1 MQKPL
6 DNTPADGDFA
16 RYVETLSQRL
26 MPAKLNVLSPGE
38 QARGGDLMNSEANDL
53 STYDQLS
60 ATNTSAN
67 ASSRAS
73 SIASMNTPVRA
84 STFSAPKPLLQN
96 INAATLSN
104 PVKQVVAD
112 VFKKRNAE
120 ARLSTVDKLN
130 AIKNSQRNEPF
141 TEPRDKWEARW
152 QPLFELVNQ
161 NRWLIIG
168 AVFVVAITLDLLSTV
183 FAQSFGVTLSTHT
196 VLFDLFDMDST
207 ELTAGAV
214 ISGGLSGY
222 LLWRLY
228 MLAQKAS
235 AQHEDSPALF
245 WSLLVALALIEFV
258 LSRSNSFGFSLLF
271 WLALAFG
278 GISGG
283 LWRIVRGLHRAG
295 MLFTNETL
303 K

>member
-1 MQKPL
+1 MHKPL

-26 MPAKLNVLSPGE
+26 MPAKFNVLSPGE

-60 ATNTSAN
+60 ATNTSAM
-67 ASSRAS
+67 ASSKAS
-73 SIASMNTPVRA
+73 SIASMN
-84 STFSAPKPLLQN
+84 APLRVSKLPLQN
-96 INAATLSN
+96 TNTAALPS

-130 AIKNSQRNEPF
+130 AIKNSQRAEPF

-168 AVFVVAITLDLLSTV
+168 TVFVVAITLDLLSTV
-183 FAQSFGVTLSTHT
+183 LAQSFGVTLSTHT

-207 ELTAGAV
+207 ELIAGAV
-214 ISGGLSGY
+214 VSGGLSGY

-228 MLAQKAS
+228 ALAQTAS
-235 AQHEDSPALF
+235 NEHADSPALF
-245 WSLLVALALIEFV
+245 WSLLGGLALLEFI
-258 LSRSNSFGFSLLF
+258 LSRSSNYGFSLLF
-271 WLALAFG
+271 WVALAFG

-283 LWRIVRGLHRAG
+283 LWRLVRGLHRAG

>member
-1 MQKPL
+1 MHKPL

-16 RYVETLSQRL
+16 RYVETLSHRL
-26 MPAKLNVLSPGE
+26 MPAKLNLLSPGE
-38 QARGGDLMNSEANDL
+38 QARGGDLMNDQAKDV

-73 SIASMNTPVRA
+73 SIASMNAPLRVNKPMLQ
-84 STFSAPKPLLQN
+84 ST
-96 INAATLSN
+96 AALPS

-120 ARLSTVDKLN
+120 ARQSTVDKLN
-130 AIKNSQRNEPF
+130 AIKNSQRTEPF

-183 FAQSFGVTLSTHT
+183 FAQSFGATLSTHT

-258 LSRSNSFGFSLLF
+258 LSRSNSFGLGLLF

-283 LWRIVRGLHRAG
+283 LWRIARGLHRAG
-295 MLFTNETL
+295 LLFTNETL

>member
-1 MQKPL
+1 MHKPL

-16 RYVETLSQRL
+16 RYVETLSHRL
-26 MPAKLNVLSPGE
+26 MPAKLNLLSPGE
-38 QARGGDLMNSEANDL
+38 QARGGDLMNSEASTV

-73 SIASMNTPVRA
+73 SIASMNAPLHAAKPALQSA
-84 STFSAPKPLLQN
+84 ST
-96 INAATLSN
+96 AALTS

-120 ARLSTVDKLN
+120 ARQSTVDKLN
-130 AIKNSQRNEPF
+130 AIKNSQRSEPF
-141 TEPRDKWEARW
+141 TEPLDKWEARW

-228 MLAQKAS
+228 ILAQKAS

-245 WSLLVALALIEFV
+245 WGLLVALALIEFV
-258 LSRSNSFGFSLLF
+258 LSRSNSFGLGLLF

-283 LWRIVRGLHRAG
+283 LWRIARGLHRAG

>member
-1 MQKPL
+1 MHKPL
-6 DNTPADGDFA
+6 DNTPTDGDFA

-26 MPAKLNVLSPGE
+26 MPAKFNVLSPGE
-38 QARGGDLMNSEANDL
+38 QARGGDLMNSEASVV

-60 ATNTSAN
+60 ATNTSAM
-67 ASSRAS
+67 ASSKAS
-73 SIASMNTPVRA
+73 SIASMNAPLRVIKPVLQ
-84 STFSAPKPLLQN
+84 ST
-96 INAATLSN
+96 AALPS

-112 VFKKRNAE
+112 VFKKRNAQ

-130 AIKNSQRNEPF
+130 AIKNSQRTEPF

-168 AVFVVAITLDLLSTV
+168 TVFVMAVTLDLLSTV
-183 FAQSFGVTLSTHT
+183 LAQSFGVTLSTHT

-207 ELTAGAV
+207 ELIAGAV
-214 ISGGLSGY
+214 VSGGLSGY

-228 MLAQKAS
+228 ALAQTAS
-235 AQHEDSPALF
+235 NEHADSPALF
-245 WSLLVALALIEFV
+245 WSLLGGLALLEFI
-258 LSRSNSFGFSLLF
+258 LSRSSNYGFSLLF
-271 WLALAFG
+271 WVALAFG

-283 LWRIVRGLHRAG
+283 LWRLVRGVRRTALQLSG
-295 MLFTNETL
+295 ETL

>member
-1 MQKPL
+1 MQKTL

-16 RYVETLSQRL
+16 RYVETLSHRL

-38 QARGGDLMNSEANDL
+38 QARGGDLMNSGASDV

-60 ATNTSAN
+60 ATNTSAA
-67 ASSRAS
+67 ASSKAS
-73 SIASMNTPVRA
+73 SIASMNAPLRVVKPAPQSTRVLTEALPSPV
-84 STFSAPKPLLQN
+84 Q
-96 INAATLSN
+96 
-104 PVKQVVAD
+104 QVVAD

-120 ARLSTVDKLN
+120 ARLTAVEKLD
-130 AIKNSQRNEPF
+130 AMKNSQRTEPF
-141 TEPRDKWEARW
+141 TEPRDAWEARW

-183 FAQSFGVTLSTHT
+183 FSQSFGVTLSTHT

-228 MLAQKAS
+228 MLAQHAS
-235 AQHEDSPALF
+235 AQHEDSPTLF
-245 WSLLVALALIEFV
+245 WGLLVALALIEFA
-258 LSRSNSFGFSLLF
+258 LTRSNSFGFSLLL

-283 LWRIVRGLHRAG
+283 LWRIARGLHRAG
-295 MLFTNETL
+295 LLFTNETL